1 MTTRMVPHPVTTQA
15 LPLGGNASVLR
26 PETCVLLFP
35 SGKSV
40 DVGSLCYLTRAADQE
55 RGKAVR
61 RRGEGWPVDLATL
74 SASRQARVRTL
85 IQYISD
91 QVEHSGGSEETIRTT
106 LTRFIAFMSWAD
118 AGDHAAVLDGEPA
131 ARAAFRAYVA
141 YLRELVRTNQLSA
154 NSGAGQQNAVL
165 GFLKGFLDIEDL
177 AQGVNL
183 LRKSKTAAEAT
194 EPPGEDSQA
203 KVLSLADAL
212 FEGLAA
218 LVLDKLP
225 YPHRIGMPAYLGWE
239 HNELW
244 VFPSI
249 SWFMSPHMAED
260 RLERRCSCPGNDYRN
275 GRVATVEELM
285 ALPEFSAGPVQ
296 RARDVVR
303 LTNRQLTKVNAD
315 PRHAHR
321 GQMANQ
327 AANMF
332 LLLFA
337 AQTGMNQ
344 TQLEDLAWAD
354 SYEVSVSR
362 QSFRVIKARAG
373 HRVTHFELP
382 LAFMPKF
389 KRYLA
394 LREYIL
400 NGRSCDLLF
409 FKIGEKGTGAIGP
422 VKSGFDSM
430 YAMLRRIDPSLPL
443 VKSRKWRAAKS
454 DWFVRNTDI
463 ATTAAVLQNSEQT
476 VAVSYAAGSQA
487 AHLEEMS
494 DFLNQV
500 TASVIAKD
508 VDVENGMEC
517 AVGVCSD
524 YGAPSTS
531 PGGPVVANCKQ
542 AEGCLFCHKYK
553 VHADERDTRKLIS
566 CRFCIQQTAPLA
578 GSEERFQET
587 VGPVLDRIGGL
598 LAEISKLDD
607 ALVAKVER
615 EVTEGG
621 ELDPYWARKLEM
633 LIELGVVA

>member
-1 MTTRMVPHPVTTQA
+1 MTPHPVTTLP
-15 LPLGGNASVLR
+15 LPLGGNSTILR
-26 PETCVLLFP
+26 PETCVLRFP

-40 DVGSLCYLTRAADQE
+40 DVGSLCYLTRAADQVQ
-55 RGKAVR
+55 GKAVR
-61 RRGEGWPVDLATL
+61 KRGEGWPVELTSL
-74 SASRQARVRTL
+74 SASRLAQVRAI
-85 IQYISD
+85 IQHVSD
-91 QVEHSGGSEETIRTT
+91 QLAHSGASEETIRTT

-118 AGDHAAVLDGEPA
+118 GAGHAAVLDGEPS
-131 ARAAFRAYVA
+131 ARAAFRAYVGH
-141 YLRELVRTNQLSA
+141 LRELVRTNQLST

-165 GFLKGFLDIEDL
+165 GFLEGFLDLEDL

-183 LRKSKTAAEAT
+183 LRKSKIASEAT

-212 FEGLAA
+212 FDGLAA

-225 YPHRIGMPAYLGWE
+225 YPHRIDMPAYLGWE
-239 HNELW
+239 RSELW

-249 SWFMSPHMAED
+249 SWFMSPALAEN
-260 RLERRCSCPGNDYRN
+260 RMERRCSCPGNDFLN
-275 GRVATVEELM
+275 GRAATVEELM
-285 ALPEFSAGPVQ
+285 ALPEFASGPVQ

-303 LTNRQLTKVNAD
+303 LTLRQLAKANAD

-344 TQLEDLAWAD
+344 AQLEDLAWSD
-354 SYEVSVSR
+354 SFEVSVSR

-373 HRVTHFELP
+373 NRVTHFELP

-400 NGRSCDLLF
+400 NGRPCDLLF
-409 FKIGEKGTGAIGP
+409 FKIGAKGTGAISP
-422 VKSGFDSM
+422 FKSGFDPI
-430 YAMLRRIDPSLPL
+430 YAMLRRIDPGLPL

-463 ATTAAVLQNSEQT
+463 ATAATVLQNSEQT

-487 AHLEEMS
+487 AHMEEMS

-500 TASVIAKD
+500 TVSVIAKG
-508 VDVENGMEC
+508 VDIENGMEC

-524 YGAPSTS
+524 YGAPSTT
-531 PGGPVVANCKQ
+531 PGGTVAANCKQ

-578 GSEERFQET
+578 GSEERFRET
-587 VGPVLDRIGGL
+587 VGPVLDRISGL
-598 LAEISKLDD
+598 LTEIARRDA
-607 ALVAKVER
+607 ALVAQVER
-615 EVTEGG
+615 EVTEDG

-633 LIELGVVA
+633 LMDLGVVA